1 MLILRKFRK
10 QLEELVNNSGLPI
23 DAIYYVLK
31 DVVIE
36 VEGIYN
42 GMAEN
47 EDAEADQRRIGRD

>member
-47 EDAEADQRRIGRD
+47 EDAEADQRRIRQD